1 MKKRLFRI
9 VVTVLPWA
17 VATSVLLLPKLGTQK
32 VLVPLLALVSALV
45 LSISSCAPAL
55 SPENAKSAAPV
66 KADATA
72 EVEQA
77 GDYDSWRENYA
88 YTLGFQ
94 AYVFGYPYV
103 NMPAYRYAFV
113 KGPYRNE
120 QTPYAA
126 LNHFYHFRKLPDASY
141 QGGGG
146 TNNDTLYSTAWVDV
160 SQEPVILSHPDM
172 GDRYFQF
179 QLVSFD
185 SDNFAVVGKRLT
197 GSRAGSF
204 ALIGPNWK
212 GELPEGVTALHRSRT
227 DAIFILGRTLVDNKE
242 DALVVNKLQDQYT
255 LIPLSYWGKPDAV
268 LPESRDVWL
277 PFDKKTDPLA
287 EWKTMNRALAEFPPE
302 ERHKNLLDMFATIGV
317 GPGLDVEKQDDATK
331 RGLIRAANDAFK
343 MIVDINKSDHPFLGN
358 SRNGWD
364 ISPRNFGRLGL
375 ENDFLRRAAINFSG
389 VCSTTPAEAT
399 YYQSNADANGVLYD
413 GSKKYVLHFPPGTLP
428 DVKAFWSVTMYS
440 AASGTFNLV
449 DNPID
454 RYSIGDRTPNVKK
467 DADGGLTIYIGGTSP
482 GADKE
487 SNWLPSPNSGPFTLT
502 FRTYIPGK
510 DIVDQKWFPP
520 GLAQV

>member
-1 MKKRLFRI
+1 MR
-9 VVTVLPWA
+9 VLPA
-17 VATSVLLLPKLGTQK
+17 
-32 VLVPLLALVSALV
+32 LASALV
-45 LSISSCAPAL
+45 VSVGICAPAF
-55 SPENAKSAAPV
+55 SQEGVKSAAQAKAAPVAAAKSA
-66 KADATA
+66 
-72 EVEQA
+72 E
-77 GDYDSWRENYA
+77 DSETWRENYA

-113 KGPYRNE
+113 RAPRANE
-120 QTPYAA
+120 QSPSAP
-126 LNHFYHFRKLPDASY
+126 LNHFYHFRTLPDARY

-160 SQEPVILSHPDM
+160 SKEPVILSHPDM

-179 QLVSFD
+179 QLASFD
-185 SDNFAVVGKRLT
+185 SDNFAVVGKRVT
-197 GSRAGSF
+197 GARAGSF

-212 GELPEGVTALHRSRT
+212 GELPKGVTALPPSRT
-227 DAIFILGRTLVDNKE
+227 NSIFILGRTLVDNKS

-255 LIPLSYWGKPDAV
+255 LTPLSYWGKPGAV
-268 LPESRDVWL
+268 LPASRDVWT

-287 EWKTMNRALAEFPPE
+287 EWKTMNRAMAEEPPE
-302 ERHKNLLDMFATIGV
+302 ARHKNLLDMFATIGV
-317 GPGLDVEKQDDATK
+317 GPGQDVEKQDDANK
-331 RGLIRAANDAFK
+331 RGLTRAANDAFK
-343 MIVDINKSDHPFLGN
+343 MLVDINKSDNPFL
-358 SRNGWD
+358 SFHRNGWD

-389 VCSTTPAEAT
+389 VVSTTPAEAT

-413 GSKKYVLHFPPGTLP
+413 GSNIYVLHFPPGTLP

-440 AASGTFNLV
+440 TASGTFNLV
-449 DNPID
+449 DNPIN

-467 DADGGLTIYIGGTSP
+467 GADGGLTLYISGTSP

-487 SNWLPSPNSGPFTLT
+487 SNWLPGPTSGPFTLT
-502 FRTYIPGK
+502 FRAYIPGK

-520 GLAQV
+520 GLERMK

>member
-1 MKKRLFRI
+1 MRSK
-9 VVTVLPWA
+9 T
-17 VATSVLLLPKLGTQK
+17 LGT
-32 VLVPLLALVSALV
+32 LICGLV
-45 LSISSCAPAL
+45 LSATLRASGAG
-55 SPENAKSAAPV
+55 
-66 KADATA
+66 ADAKVA
-72 EVEQA
+72 E
-77 GDYDSWRENYA
+77 DYAAWRENYA

-94 AYVFGYPYV
+94 AYLFGYPYI

-126 LNHFYHFRKLPDASY
+126 LNHFFHFRKLPDASY

-160 SQEPVILSHPDM
+160 TKEPVILSHPDM

-185 SDNFAVVGKRLT
+185 SDNFAVVGKRVT
-197 GSRAGSF
+197 GSGAGSF

-212 GELPEGVTALHRSRT
+212 GNLPKGVTALPRSRSN
-227 DAIFILGRTLVDNKE
+227 AIFILARTLVDNKA
-242 DALVVNKLQDQYT
+242 DALVVNKLQDKYT
-255 LIPLSYWGKPDAV
+255 LIPLSYWGKPDV
-268 LPESRDVWL
+268 VVPENRDVWK

-287 EWKTMNRALAEFPPE
+287 EWKTMNRALAEYPPE
-302 ERHKNLLDMFATIGV
+302 ARLKSLLDMFATIGV

-331 RGLIRAANDAFK
+331 RGLIRAANDAFQ
-343 MIVDINKSDHPFLGN
+343 MIVDINKSNHPFLGN

-364 ISPRNFGRLGL
+364 ISPRTFGRLGL
-375 ENDFLRRAAINFSG
+375 ENDFLRRAVINFAG
-389 VCSTTPAEAT
+389 VCSSEVEEAT
-399 YYQSNADANGVLYD
+399 YYQSNSDANGELYD
-413 GSKKYVLHFPPGTLP
+413 GSRMYMLHFPPGTLP
-428 DVKAFWSVTMYS
+428 DVKAFWSVTMYGM
-440 AASGTFNLV
+440 ASGTFNLV

-482 GADKE
+482 GRDKE
-487 SNWLPSPNSGPFTLT
+487 SNWLPSPTSGPFTLT
-502 FRTYIPGK
+502 FRTYLPGK

-520 GLAQV
+520 GVKPVK